1 MLQRL
6 VRRFAFSLVALA
18 FGALPAAAQTGT
30 LQGNVAD
37 STGAP
42 LANASISVDGTLLRT
57 SSGSAGGY
65 ELRGVP
71 AGTRTVRVRLIGYQA
86 AAATVTVA
94 GGDVIRQDFALGRSA
109 VQLAPIDVVVGSRAR
124 HTAAEELA
132 VPVDIFPAEQ
142 LSQQGSNETS
152 IILQSVSPSINF
164 PRQSVTDA
172 GDVVRPFTLRGLSP
186 DHTLVLVNGWRRHQT
201 ALVNNFTYGMGAGSS
216 GVDLNA
222 IPSSALDRIEVL
234 RDGAAAQYG
243 SDAIAGV
250 VNLVLKD
257 GVFTPFINGDAG
269 RYTTDNYPDDG
280 TTVNVNGGWG
290 IPVGRGSLG
299 VFGEFRDRQPTNRAW
314 ADRFETSGTGVADS
328 VNEIGQVVH
337 KNNPVPQPNHHWGDG
352 LERDA
357 LAWGNF
363 RMPVNEAG
371 STEVYAFGG
380 YSHRKGI
387 GNPYR
392 RYSGSARSWDQI
404 YPLGFLPTIGGLV
417 TDYSMAGGL
426 RGLVSGWS
434 YELGGE
440 FGHNDFDYE
449 IGNTL
454 NASLGPCLD
463 VPCAPGADGVLG
475 TADDPGIPNQ
485 MSFFAGRV
493 LREELITALNIAK
506 PVEIGLPKPVNLA
519 FGAAF
524 RRERYAIRPGELA
537 SYVNGGAEDQ
547 TGSGDLAPGGSQSF
561 PGFAPGDATDRHR
574 NNFGL
579 YADAESQLSEKV
591 LADVAAR
598 FEDYSDFGSRVSGKA
613 SVRFQP
619 SRRVTLRA
627 AASTGFRA
635 PGLSQVAF
643 SKVVTNVIAGQFV
656 DVGIFPADHPAAQA
670 LGAKPLREETAY
682 NLSAGFVVT
691 PVDNFTLTADY
702 FHIRISNQILLGATF
717 DDQASVD
724 LLAAAGF
731 SNIQG
736 VQYFTNG
743 LRTRTQG
750 VDITANYK
758 VPAGATGT
766 LELNAGFNYTRNK
779 IIHVDP
785 LPQVLV
791 DAGSTEPG
799 LLDSVTAI
807 GIQDER
813 PDWRGTLQAN
823 YTVGWFSSLARLSY
837 YGSFSSA
844 QPGFCDLCRE
854 NYGGKGLVDAEVGY
868 RFNQVKLS
876 VGVRNLFDVYPDQP
890 SSTVVV
896 DDAGDT
902 SKDFNDNFGTF
913 PWAAASPFGYN
924 GRFLYARTEL
934 LLGS

>member
-1 MLQRL
+1 VLERP
-6 VRRFAFSLVALA
+6 VRFFACLLYGLLLA
-18 FGALPAAAQTGT
+18 TPLAAQSGI
-30 LQGNVAD
+30 LQGTVSD
-37 STGAP
+37 SGGATLP
-42 LANASISVDGTLLRT
+42 NASISVEGTGLRGT
-57 SSGSAGGY
+57 TGASGGY
-65 ELRGVP
+65 EIRGIP
-71 AGTRTVRVRLIGYQA
+71 AGTYTVRVRLIGYQA
-86 AAATVTVA
+86 ATKSVTIA
-94 GGDVIRQDFALGRSA
+94 GGDVTRQDFTLGQST
-109 VQLAPIDVVVGSRAR
+109 VQLAPIDVVIGSRAR

-132 VPVDIFPAEQ
+132 VPVDIFPAEK
-142 LSQQGSNETS
+142 LAQQGSTETS
-152 IILQSVSPSINF
+152 VILQAVAPSVNF

-172 GDVVRPFTLRGLSP
+172 GDIVRPFTLRGLSP
-186 DHTLVLVNGWRRHQT
+186 DHTLVLVNGWRQHQT

-222 IPSSALDRIEVL
+222 IPSSALDRVEVL

-257 GVFTPFINGDAG
+257 GAFTPFLNGDAG
-269 RYTTDNYPDDG
+269 RYRTANYPDDG

-299 VFGEFRDRQPTNRAW
+299 VFGEFRDRQPTNRAY
-314 ADRFETSGTGVADS
+314 ADRFETAGTGVADS
-328 VNEIGQVVH
+328 INDVGQVVH

-363 RMPVNEAG
+363 RLPVNQSG

-380 YSHRKGI
+380 YSHRNGI

-392 RYSGSARSWDQI
+392 RYAGSARSWDQI

-434 YELGGE
+434 YELGAE

-463 VPCAPGADGVLG
+463 VPCAPGADGILG

-485 MSFFAGRV
+485 LSFFAGRV

-506 PVEIGLPKPVNLA
+506 PVELGLPKPVNLA

-537 SYVNGGAEDQ
+537 SYVSGGAIAQND
-547 TGSGDLAPGGSQSF
+547 TVPAVSGSQSF
-561 PGFAPGDATDRHR
+561 PGFTPGDATDRHR

-579 YADAESQLSEKV
+579 YGDAESQLSDKV

-598 FEDYSDFGSRVSGKA
+598 YEHYSDFGSRVSGKV

-619 SRRVTLRA
+619 SRRVTLRG

-635 PGLSQVAF
+635 PGLSQIAF

-656 DVGIFPADHPAAQA
+656 DIGIFPVDHPAALA
-670 LGAKPLREETAY
+670 LGAKPLRAETSY
-682 NLSAGFVVT
+682 NLSAGFVIT
-691 PVDNFTLTADY
+691 PVPNFTLTADY
-702 FHIRISNQILLGATF
+702 FHIRINNQILLGATF
-717 DDQASVD
+717 GDSVSIA

-731 SNIQG
+731 GNIQG

-743 LRTRTQG
+743 LKTRTQG
-750 VDITANYK
+750 VDVTANYK
-758 VPAGATGT
+758 VPAGANGT
-766 LELNAGFNYTRNK
+766 LELNAGVNYTRNK
-779 IIHVDP
+779 IVHVDP
-785 LPQVLV
+785 LPQVLI
-791 DAGSTEPG
+791 AHGSTVSG
-799 LLDSVTAI
+799 LLDSVTTI

-823 YTVGWFSSLARLSY
+823 YTWGRFTSLGRYSY
-837 YGSFSSA
+837 YGGFSSA

-854 NYGGKGLVDAEVGY
+854 NYGGKGLVDAEIGY
-868 RFNQVKLS
+868 RFNLVNLA
-876 VGVRNLFDVYPDQP
+876 VGVRNLFDVYPDRP
-890 SSTVVV
+890 SSKVVV
-896 DDAGDT
+896 DGAGDT

-924 GRFLYARTEL
+924 GRFVYARTEIQL
-934 LLGS
+934 AR